1 LDRTA
6 AAAAPTMSINFFFF
20 FFSFLF
26 SCSYEKIGI
35 LKMLRRNV
43 TIKEFPERLQDA
55 DITSDVVITL
65 EERVYDLSIERG

>member
-1 LDRTA
+1 
-6 AAAAPTMSINFFFF
+6 
-20 FFSFLF
+20 
-26 SCSYEKIGI
+26 
-35 LKMLRRNV
+35 MLRRNV